1 MSNNNLNSST
11 SVYVDLT
18 ALTTWSS
25 QMTTI
30 NNAAISELN
39 SLISAVSDLN
49 SYWEGNIATGFYND
63 SSELIKK
70 AKTCH
75 NKMNDV
81 PSFLIEVANV
91 MSNE

>member
-11 SVYVDLT
+11 LVYVDLN
-18 ALTTWSS
+18 ALIGWSS
-25 QMTTI
+25 QMTAI
-30 NNAAISELN
+30 NNDAITELN
-39 SLISAVSDLN
+39 SLISAISDLKC
-49 SYWEGNIATGFYND
+49 YWEGNIATGFYND
-63 SSELIKK
+63 SSELIQK

-91 MSNE
+91 ISKE